1 MTVPQR
7 TYTDPTL
14 NYLQGIQ
21 SLGGKEKTIT
31 GDPNATNA
39 LNQILQTQMGQLTP
53 QGMKDLIAAIF
64 EQGGK
69 AVPVIATQFGQ
80 AAGARTSNNSGIAI
94 ANKNLQKELMEKSAQ
109 MIFQAQSEAAK
120 TAGTLGALNK
130 TQTTGSTASWMQA
143 LPFLPGI
150 LNKMG
155 VSKLFEDGAASGTGT
170 AVSFDQGSSAL
181 NGFSLG
187 GTDTGGASY
196 GFDVGGSFD
205 AGGFDSFDAGSFD
218 SFDGGDLGGFD
229 VDASSSV
236 EFVDGF
242 EGFDL
247 GFADGGLVSRKK
259 LGMASKKPR
268 GYADGG
274 QVHGEQPRPVRGIT
288 DMGDNSVVPLLSAIT
303 GVGNDNSGARGFVA
317 PVDPKKQSTGSDQND
332 GPGISVPS
340 VVGTPDENAAAI
352 AGLMGLAVSTA
363 LGIPAAVPA
372 MAMSALGIPNSSMSP
387 IGKSVSTIVSMI
399 SQAISGLG
407 VSNDDSVAPPTEGG
421 MSTVG
426 PTGAGMSTTGGLST
440 SLGDSI
446 AASMDGSGMTADSS
460 SGDSGAGASSSGG
473 TDGVGDAAAA
483 GVDGGGFKK
492 GGKIKGPGTET
503 SDSIPITVSDGEY
516 VLNAEATE
524 MFLPMVEMMNAIG
537 LKSRGSK

>member
-1 MTVPQR
+1 MTVQQR
-7 TYTDPTL
+7 TYSDPTL

-21 SLGGKEKTIT
+21 SLGGKEETIT

-109 MIFQAQSEAAK
+109 MMFQAQSEAAK
-120 TAGTLGALNK
+120 TAGILGALNK
-130 TQTTGSTASWMQA
+130 TSSTGSTASWMQA
-143 LPFLPGI
+143 LPFLPGL

-205 AGGFDSFDAGSFD
+205 AGGFDSFDTGSFD

-247 GFADGGLVSRKK
+247 GFADGGLVSREK

-268 GYADGG
+268 GYANGG

-288 DMGDNSVVPLLSAIT
+288 DMGDSSPVPLLSAIT
-303 GVGNDNSGARGFVA
+303 GVGGDGGGRGFVA
-317 PVDPKKQSTGSDQND
+317 PVDPKKSNGVSDQND

-340 VVGTPDENAAAI
+340 VVGTPEENEAALLGMVGMVASTLGFPMANMVISAI
-352 AGLMGLAVSTA
+352 TGKPVT
-363 LGIPAAVPA
+363 
-372 MAMSALGIPNSSMSP
+372 SMSP
-387 IGKSVSTIVSMI
+387 IAQLGKAALGLLSQAANQDGDDASSTPSSVSGDIGAEVSVSIPDDAVAFDAPVSGIAESMGVD
-399 SQAISGLG
+399 AGGLG
-407 VSNDDSVAPPTEGG
+407 GT
-421 MSTVG
+421 
-426 PTGAGMSTTGGLST
+426 
-440 SLGDSI
+440 
-446 AASMDGSGMTADSS
+446 
-460 SGDSGAGASSSGG
+460 SSGG

-492 GGKIKGPGTET
+492 GGKIKGPGTKT
-503 SDSIPITVSDGEY
+503 SDSITITVSDDEY